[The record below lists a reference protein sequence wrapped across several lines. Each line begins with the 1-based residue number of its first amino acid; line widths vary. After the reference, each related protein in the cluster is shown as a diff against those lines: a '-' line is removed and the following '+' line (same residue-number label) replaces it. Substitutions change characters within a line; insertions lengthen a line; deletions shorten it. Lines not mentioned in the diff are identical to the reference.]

1 MTTTEPTNNF
11 SHWSDYWSTGA
22 LTSLPQDFAFNYD
35 GEVAEF
41 WQHRFAD
48 LDRGSCVLDIC
59 TGNAPIALLAAEW
72 SAAQS
77 ADLSIT
83 AIDAAQ
89 PDSMQIARR
98 GPQVAALLESIEI
111 KGNTPVECLP
121 FEDGQFDLVT
131 SQYGLEYCSLDD
143 AGPELARVLK
153 PGGRLAVLAHA
164 ADTAIVE
171 TMAAESSDYASLRD
185 SGLFKVLRSWEV
197 GQLADPDLPRRLEP
211 MLRRLASQ
219 AQRQGASPLLGQV
232 VQSMAGLIQL
242 PAAQRR
248 QQRDAVGGF
257 RRQLEAGQA
266 RLDDMLRVN
275 RLVAENPD
283 WDRPLAEAGLIRGEE
298 GDLIYRGQH
307 PMGHYVIWQK
317 PVA

>member
-1 MTTTEPTNNF
+1 MTTTEPSKNF

-22 LTSLPQDFAFNYD
+22 LTSLPQDFVFNYD

-41 WQHRFAD
+41 WQRQFGELSPGAQ
-48 LDRGSCVLDIC
+48 VLDIC

-72 SAAQS
+72 SAAQT
-77 ADLSIT
+77 ADLKIT

-89 PDSMQIARR
+89 PDPAQIARR
-98 GPQVAALLESIEI
+98 GPQVAALLEIIEL
-111 KGNTPVECLP
+111 KGNTEVESLP
-121 FEDGQFDLVT
+121 FDDQWFDLIT
-131 SQYGLEYCSLDD
+131 SQYGLEYCNMEQ

-153 PGGRLAVLAHA
+153 PGGCLAVLAHA

-185 SGLFKVLRSWEV
+185 SGLFKVLRSWES

-211 MLRRLASQ
+211 LLRRLASQ
-219 AQRQGASPLLGQV
+219 AQRAGASPLLGQV
-232 VQSMAGLIQL
+232 VQSMAGLIRL

-248 QQRDAVGGF
+248 QQRSAVGGF

-283 WDRPLAEAGLIRGEE
+283 WDRPLADAGLIRKEE

-307 PMGHYVIWQK
+307 PMGHYVLWQK
-317 PVA
+317 PS